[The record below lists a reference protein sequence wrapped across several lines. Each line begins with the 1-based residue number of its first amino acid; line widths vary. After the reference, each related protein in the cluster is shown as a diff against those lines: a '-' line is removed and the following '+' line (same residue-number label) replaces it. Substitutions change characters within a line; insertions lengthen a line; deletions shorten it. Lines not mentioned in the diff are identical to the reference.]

1 LQSDTNPNNCYFF
14 ARWGRVGVRG
24 QISNQG
30 PTLSMHAIN
39 SYLNK
44 LHEKTRKGEY
54 REVEMNYDEDDEKK
68 DEEKKD
74 EEKDDK
80 IDNKDPDQQTEK
92 KESKLSKPVQSLIE
106 LIFDLNMMNQQM
118 FKIGYNV
125 NKMPL
130 GKLSK

>member
-1 LQSDTNPNNCYFF
+1 
-14 ARWGRVGVRG
+14 
-24 QISNQG
+24 
-30 PTLSMHAIN
+30 
-39 SYLNK
+39 
-44 LHEKTRKGEY
+44 
-54 REVEMNYDEDDEKK
+54 MNYDEDDEKK